1 MLQLGLEAGERRALV
16 LALAR
21 RGFLEDRC
29 RAGPHSDWRRVAAS
43 AMAKG
48 RRSVEKWTKGVL
60 KQGAAWALASWLVA
74 GGFRLELGR

>member
-29 RAGPHSDWRRVAAS
+29 RAGPHSDWRRVATS

-48 RRSVEKWTKGVL
+48 RRSVEKMDTR
-60 KQGAAWALASWLVA
+60 S
-74 GGFRLELGR
+74 LEARRCVGSS

>member
-48 RRSVEKWTKGVL
+48 RRSVEKMDTRG
-60 KQGAAWALASWLVA
+60 
-74 GGFRLELGR
+74 LEARRCVGSS